1 MKKKGSR
8 NANASVEKNT
18 VRKMLNI
25 PFCAYC
31 VQIST
36 TFLLSS
42 TDAFSAPFE
51 LDVRLDELDRPVR
64 AGGDRLRRRA
74 GEPVDHRAAGDQPE
88 QERRV
93 QKRQLVDVLASA
105 RPSAT

>member
-1 MKKKGSR
+1 
-8 NANASVEKNT
+8 
-18 VRKMLNI
+18 MLNI

-36 TFLLSS
+36 TFLLSA
-42 TDAFSAPFE
+42 TDAFFDPVE
-51 LDVRLDELDRPVR
+51 LDVGLDELDRAVG
-64 AGGDRLRRRA
+64 AGRDRLRRRA

-93 QKRQLVDVLASA
+93 QQRQLVAGSA
-105 RPSAT
+105 AAAGRSAPR

>member
-1 MKKKGSR
+1 MKKNGSR

-36 TFLLSS
+36 TFLLSL
-42 TDAFSAPFE
+42 DRRLRRAVE
-51 LDVRLDELDRPVR
+51 LDVRLDELHR
-64 AGGDRLRRRA
+64 AVSAGRHRLGRCA
-74 GEPVDHRAAGDQPE
+74 GEPVDHR
-88 QERRV
+88 RR
-93 QKRQLVDVLASA
+93 R
-105 RPSAT
+105 

>member
-1 MKKKGSR
+1 MKKYGSR
-8 NANASVEKNT
+8 KANASVAKNT

-42 TDAFSAPFE
+42 TDAFSRAVE
-51 LDVRLDELDRPVR
+51 LDVRLDELDRAVG
-64 AGGDRLRRRA
+64 AGGHRLHRRA
-74 GEPVDHRAAGDQPE
+74 GEPVDHRAA
-88 QERRV
+88 
-93 QKRQLVDVLASA
+93 A
-105 RPSAT
+105 